1 MRFMLFL
8 SVEPEHWGND
18 GLLPW
23 AKQNWA
29 EIGDFFYW
37 CRINGVHVFKFLW
50 FGPQTAQGETLDK
63 DPKWKYAT
71 QRDKATFKSFK
82 MNTLCGLLGFQEI
95 VGVVLQM
102 TKNQCASPNN
112 LQQCDPVMWR
122 LIQLTTIIFVLNAM
136 AQSKQ
141 LTFLE
146 RCVSV
151 RRHDI
156 KLRVHQTTTSL
167 GRRVAYF
174 TPVPIWLIVFFLKPN
189 WLSFTDMF
197 FMHIVLATPTSTHAN
212 VRSLKQ
218 MKGHDWAA
226 EPTTTWQHGA
236 TKPQNHGE
244 HDN

>member
-1 MRFMLFL
+1 MSKTKL
-8 SVEPEHWGND
+8 SR
-18 GLLPW
+18 
-23 AKQNWA
+23 
-29 EIGDFFYW
+29 DFFYW

-50 FGPQTAQGETLDK
+50 FGPQTARGETLDK

-122 LIQLTTIIFVLNAM
+122 SIQLTTIIFVLNAI
-136 AQSKQ
+136 AQSQQ

-189 WLSFTDMF
+189 WLSFADRLCHAHCLGHAHFHTRERALAQGDEGSRLSRWTDDD
-197 FMHIVLATPTSTHAN
+197 L
-212 VRSLKQ
+212 
-218 MKGHDWAA
+218 
-226 EPTTTWQHGA
+226 TTRR
-236 TKPQNHGE
+236 N
-244 HDN
+244 